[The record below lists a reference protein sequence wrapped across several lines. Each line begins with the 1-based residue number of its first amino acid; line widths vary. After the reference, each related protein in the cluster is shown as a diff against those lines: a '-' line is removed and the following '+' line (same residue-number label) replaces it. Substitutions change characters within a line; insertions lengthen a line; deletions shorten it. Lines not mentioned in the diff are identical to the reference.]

1 MTSYNNKMAKSDV
14 TDMYRKNSVLLLSSN
29 QPDSAHHSFLS
40 FFVFTQFNIFN
51 INHQRR
57 LNFPPR
63 SPSLGPIQNNQTT
76 AVLTT
81 LNNKTQYKCK

>member
-1 MTSYNNKMAKSDV
+1 MTSYNNKMPKSDV
-14 TDMYRKNSVLLLSSN
+14 TDMYRKN
-29 QPDSAHHSFLS
+29 SAHHSFLS